1 MTIEPATLEDL
12 PGILALEPSFPPK
25 EQWSDAAWSEE
36 LTGADRTVLVA
47 REEDRVVGVVV
58 LRTVGDVADLY
69 RVVVAPE
76 HRRRGIA
83 DRLLA
88 EGLAAVGTRVLLEV
102 RHDNTP
108 ATELYRRH
116 DFDVIDRRIDYY
128 GRGAHAL
135 IMERNPA

>member
-1 MTIEPATLEDL
+1 MTIETATLEDL
-12 PGILALEPSFPPK
+12 PGILTLEPAFPPK
-25 EQWSDAAWSEE
+25 EQWSDVAWSEE

-47 REEDRVVGVVV
+47 REEGRVVGVVV

-69 RVVVAPE
+69 RIVVAPE

-83 DRLLA
+83 DRLLT

-102 RHDNTP
+102 RDDNTP
-108 ATELYRRH
+108 AIELYRRH
-116 DFDVIDRRIDYY
+116 GFDVIDRRTDYY
-128 GRGAHAL
+128 GAGAHAL